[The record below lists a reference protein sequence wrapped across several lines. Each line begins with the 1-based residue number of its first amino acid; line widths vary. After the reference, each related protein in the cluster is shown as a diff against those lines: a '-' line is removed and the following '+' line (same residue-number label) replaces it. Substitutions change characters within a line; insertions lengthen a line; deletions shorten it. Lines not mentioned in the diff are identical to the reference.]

1 MKLDETLIR
10 ERYANLC
17 ALFPWE
23 EVARIFAEKGWV
35 YGFGSGE
42 FVPGAAGLRETAD
55 ELFRGALKAVLESG
69 SKSWMC
75 SGRFLVKVDVDS
87 VEISAQA
94 IREPSCEHAEC
105 DFLDA
110 IACSRKFFINRK
122 ECDCR
127 CHAQQEEKA

>member
-1 MKLDETLIR
+1 MMLDESLPR

-23 EVARIFAEKGWV
+23 DVARIFAEKGWV
-35 YGFGSGE
+35 YGFGSSE
-42 FVPGAAGLRETAD
+42 FVPDAARLRGAAD
-55 ELFRGALKAVLESG
+55 ELFRAALKAVLETG
-69 SKSWMC
+69 RKSWMC
-75 SGRFLVKVDVDS
+75 SGRFLVKVDVDA

-94 IREPSCEHAEC
+94 LREPACEHAEC

-122 ECDCR
+122 ECDCH
-127 CHAQQEEKA
+127 CHVQQAEKP